1 MVHLHR
7 RLDFSAHSPST
18 SLGRPLL
25 LRGSRRLDLAAA
37 PPRPR
42 WEIHPATNAGLR
54 LLGLDNYP
62 GLPCFRLLD
71 DVCHAR
77 LQGRHAVDRKQRME
91 RLLGPNTAI
100 IQSFAV
106 GHNFP
111 THYPHFSGE
120 TIRYHFLFYFQAG
133 NLTFLGLNLAWN
145 LNLLSI
151 ITLVST
157 LALLMALGQSL
168 FGSRVV
174 GRIGAALFF
183 FHGTLS
189 FVAFFRS
196 QPSLSAAFH
205 TIRALKDFLPSG
217 YPYRGELWGIWTQVV
232 YLNQRHFA
240 SAVGILLIVLLFL
253 IDRYRQHAVA
263 KAAARTAA
271 PPAPIPP
278 PPPPPEPLPEVG
290 DSEASFA
297 TREWDAITP
306 LQEIPLP
313 PAPLP
318 PVPLSA
324 RLEGLISRIVIF
336 DKSFLF
342 AGCLLL
348 GLAAF
353 FGTPL
358 FSLPVLQSPLRA
370 FFFSSL
376 FADKWWGWD

>member
-1 MVHLHR
+1 MLALLYLALGIYLGDQFSRRFFRFVTVAQRCATAVLVGLLLSTWFTYLASWVFRRTHL
-7 RLDFSAHSPST
+7 
-18 SLGRPLL
+18 PLL
-25 LRGSRRLDLAAA
+25 WGDLCFFALALISIWLLRRRERVGKFI
-37 PPRPR
+37 RPR
-42 WEIHPATNAGLR
+42 TPGSPFWDWITILAFLAFACWMMFATLDYKDGT
-54 LLGLDNYP
+54 LLIGNNEWSD
-62 GLPCFRLLD
+62 F
-71 DVCHAR
+71 
-77 LQGRHAVDRKQRME
+77 
-91 RLLGPNTAI
+91 GPNTAI

-133 NLTFLGLNLAWN
+133 NLTFLGLSLAWS

-196 QPSLSAAFH
+196 HPSISAAFH

-217 YPYRGELWGIWTQVV
+217 YPYRGELGGIWSQVV

-253 IDRYRQHAVA
+253 IDRYRQQAAAKAVA
-263 KAAARTAA
+263 KAA
-271 PPAPIPP
+271 PP
-278 PPPPPEPLPEVG
+278 PVSPPSPP
-290 DSEASFA
+290 S
-297 TREWDAITP
+297 
-306 LQEIPLP
+306 
-313 PAPLP
+313 
-318 PVPLSA
+318 
-324 RLEGLISRIVIF
+324 
-336 DKSFLF
+336 
-342 AGCLLL
+342 
-348 GLAAF
+348 
-353 FGTPL
+353 
-358 FSLPVLQSPLRA
+358 
-370 FFFSSL
+370 
-376 FADKWWGWD
+376 